1 MQNPRTPNKYVIV
14 GLGKTGMSCV
24 RYLAA
29 HNIDFAVTDQAENP
43 PCLAELRSH
52 FPQASLSL
60 GKIDA
65 EVCMQAEQLIVSPGI
80 PHTEPAIAEAI
91 AAGIPVVGDI
101 ELFARTAVA
110 PIVAI
115 TGSNGKSTVTT
126 LVGEMALKA
135 GLDAR
140 VGGNLGIPALDLLS
154 AKEPDLYVLE
164 LSSFQ
169 LETTYSLQAEAAVV
183 LNLCEDHM
191 DRYAD
196 IQAYLEAK
204 QRIYQHCHTAIVN
217 REDPLLWNCISPETH
232 RILSFGADKPEG
244 PHFGIDQGWLVK
256 GETRLIETRSLRIK
270 GRHQYTNALAA
281 LALGEAVG
289 LPMPAMLA
297 ALHDFQGIP
306 HRCQWVAG
314 CKGVDWYND
323 SKATNVGAAEAALT
337 GLGAEITGK
346 LVVIAGGQG
355 KNADFTP
362 LRTSLEKHARCL
374 ILLGQDAPRMATEL
388 AGSVPIQRV
397 QTLEEAVD
405 LAAQQARTGDV
416 IVLAPACASLDM
428 FKNFEHRG
436 EVFIEAV
443 RKRVE
448 S

>member
-1 MQNPRTPNKYVIV
+1 MQNPRTPNKHVIV

-29 HNIDFAVTDQAENP
+29 HHIDFAVTDQAENP

-52 FPQASLSL
+52 FPQVPLFL

-65 EVCMQAEQLIVSPGI
+65 DLCAQAEQLIVSPGI
-80 PHTEPAIAEAI
+80 AHTEPAIAKAI
-91 AAGIPVVGDI
+91 AAGIPIVGDI
-101 ELFARTAVA
+101 ELFARTAIA

-140 VGGNLGIPALDLLS
+140 VGGNLGTPALDLLS

-169 LETTYSLQAEAAVV
+169 LETTYSLQAQAAVV
-183 LNLCEDHM
+183 LNLCQDHM

-196 IQAYLEAK
+196 IQDYLAAK
-204 QRIYQHCHTAIVN
+204 QRIYQHCDTAVVN
-217 REDPLLWNCISPETH
+217 TEDPLTWNCLSPETH
-232 RILSFGADKPEG
+232 RIVRFGMDKPEG
-244 PHFGIDQGWLVK
+244 SHFGIDQGWLMQ
-256 GETRLIETRSLRIK
+256 GETRLIETRSLHIK

-297 ALHDFQGIP
+297 ALQDFQGIP
-306 HRCQWVAG
+306 HRCQWVTQY
-314 CKGVDWYND
+314 KGVDWYND

-337 GLGAEITGK
+337 GLGTEITGR

-355 KNADFTP
+355 KNADFRP
-362 LRTSLEKHARCL
+362 LRASLEKYARYL

-388 AGSVPIQRV
+388 AGSVSIERV
-397 QTLEEAVD
+397 QTLEEAVE
-405 LAAQQARTGDV
+405 LAAQQAQAGDV
-416 IVLAPACASLDM
+416 VVLAPACASLDM

-436 EVFIEAV
+436 EVFMEAV
-443 RKRVE
+443 KKIAK
-448 S
+448 